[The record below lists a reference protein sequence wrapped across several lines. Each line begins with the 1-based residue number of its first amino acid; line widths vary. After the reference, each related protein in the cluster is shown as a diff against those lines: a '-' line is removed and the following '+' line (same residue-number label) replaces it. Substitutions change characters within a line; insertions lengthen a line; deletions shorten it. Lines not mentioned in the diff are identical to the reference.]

1 MKNTNHY
8 INSVLKLL
16 ESNNLDKAKLLL
28 DIIIKQQPENPLI
41 LFLFSQFYLKKKK
54 YKKSIQ
60 FLEKVNIAAPNK
72 PNTKIALANLYLKIN
87 NYSKCYSI
95 LCETE
100 ELAKNIVAFF
110 QLKGNYYKAI
120 GDIDNSIINYE
131 KALKLLRHSRF
142 WNNKYNDKAIIDPI
156 QNNTFRYASKS
167 KLEHDLN
174 QIDYL
179 IKTVNLPIQKEQKNL
194 KEVINSWSKSVDD
207 DKLIYLD
214 EKNYNLIKNFYNRVL
229 YISQH
234 TKTNHSPLN
243 KKTNFKNI
251 ETKYFESDQP
261 IVVIDNFLCDET
273 LQSLWKYC
281 LESTIWFDSKE
292 NGGYLGT
299 YMTDAF
305 HHPALFEI
313 AKNLHQ
319 KMPKI
324 FDKKKLCQMWAL
336 KYKPGGKG
344 TRLHADDALVNLN
357 FWITP
362 DEAKQNLNNNSGI
375 VIYDK
380 PVPDD
385 WRFEEYNQSDL
396 NIKEHLRK
404 TNPKKIEIPYKQN
417 RAVIFDSK
425 FIHKSQNINFKEGY
439 TNQRINITMLF
450 DKQISNF

>member
-1 MKNTNHY
+1 MENINNN

-16 ESNNLDKAKLLL
+16 EANNLDKAKLLL
-28 DIIIKQQPENPLI
+28 DIIIEQQPENPLI

-54 YKKSIQ
+54 YTKSIH
-60 FLEKVNIAAPNK
+60 FLERVNIAAPNK
-72 PNTKIALANLYLKIN
+72 PNTKIALANLYLKIS

-95 LCETE
+95 LCEIE

-131 KALKLLRHSRF
+131 KALKLLRNSRF
-142 WNNKYNDKAIIDPI
+142 WSNKYSDKTIIDPI
-156 QNNTFRYASKS
+156 QYNTFRYASKS

-179 IKTVNLPIQKEQKNL
+179 IKTVNLPIHKEQKNL
-194 KEVINSWSKSVDD
+194 REVINSWSKSVDD

-214 EKNYNLIKNFYNRVL
+214 EKNYNLIKNFYNRVM
-229 YISQH
+229 YISQY
-234 TKTNHSPLN
+234 TKTNHSALN
-243 KKTNFKNI
+243 EKTNFSDL

-261 IVVIDNFLCDET
+261 IVVIDNFLCEET
-273 LQSLWKYC
+273 LQLLWKYC

-292 NGGYLGT
+292 NGGYLGA

-305 HHPALFEI
+305 HHPALIEI
-313 AKNLHQ
+313 AKDLRQ

-324 FDKKKLCQMWAL
+324 FDNKKLCQMWAL
-336 KYKPGGKG
+336 KYKSGGKG

-362 DEAKQNLNNNSGI
+362 DESKQNLDNNSGI
-375 VIYDK
+375 EIYDK

-396 NIKEHLRK
+396 KIKEHLRK
-404 TNPKKIEIPYKQN
+404 TNPEKIEIPYKQN

-425 FIHKSQNINFKEGY
+425 FIHKSQSINFKKGY

-450 DKQISNF
+450 DKQIRNF